1 MSQMLIVSLP
11 YQGELFI
18 EYEQYG
24 PLPSMAAVALL
35 SARGYDPT
43 TLTDDLMVLTEDRK
57 GAPVRDVAEQ
67 GLDHRR
73 GQVCRHEQRPQGEQD
88 GPDFVRS

>member
-57 GAPVRDVAEQ
+57 GAPA
-67 GLDHRR
+67 
-73 GQVCRHEQRPQGEQD
+73 
-88 GPDFVRS
+88 FVRPAQAVDA